1 MQSEIAMIN
10 NDDLKNR
17 VQIIMRQTTY
27 TESIALE
34 KLKILN
40 FDHLKVIKE
49 FMGLTEKKVD
59 PIKSVNQ
66 EIYKQI
72 RIKMNSTMTEF
83 NKKNPPNLH
92 DLR

>member
-34 KLKILN
+34 KLKELN

-49 FMGLTEKKVD
+49 FMGLTEKKID

-92 DLR
+92 HLR